1 MLIYIAKRL
10 AGFVPM
16 LLGIS
21 MICFAVM
28 ALAPGS
34 PVDLMTD
41 MNPKASPEDRI
52 KLEKFYGLDKPLHV
66 QYGLWLGRVVQG
78 DLGTS
83 FSRDRRPVLDKI
95 MEALPITLMINVIS
109 LSLILMLAIPIG
121 VYSAARQNTL
131 GDRLTTLF
139 VFFGFAVPDFW
150 LILLAMTYFGATLNI
165 LPISGLQSLDH
176 DSLSAM
182 GKLWDWTRHLILPIS
197 LSVVTGLAGMSR
209 YMRSQM
215 LEVLRQDYIQTAR
228 AKGLSERTVVLR
240 HGMRNALLP
249 VVTLLGLSVP
259 GLIGGSVITEQ
270 LFSIPGM
277 GWLFYT
283 GVMSRDYPVVMGIL
297 MIGGVLTLLGNLL
310 ADVAYHLVDPRL
322 RRR

>member
-1 MLIYIAKRL
+1 MLIYIARRV

-28 ALAPGS
+28 ALAPGT

-41 MNPKASPEDRI
+41 MNPKASAEDRI

-66 QYGLWLGRVVQG
+66 QYGLWLGRVLKG

-95 MEALPITLMINVIS
+95 LEALPITLMLNVIS
-109 LSLILMLAIPIG
+109 LVLILILAIPIG
-121 VYSAARQNTL
+121 VYSAARQNSAA
-131 GDRLTTLF
+131 DRFTTVF
-139 VFFGFAVPDFW
+139 VFLGFAVPDFW
-150 LILLAMTYFGATLNI
+150 LILLAMTYFGAELNL
-165 LPISGLQSLDH
+165 LPISGLRSLDH
-176 DSLSAM
+176 ESLSSF
-182 GKLWDWTRHLILPIS
+182 GKLWDLFLHLLLPIS

-228 AKGLSERTVVLR
+228 AKGLDEKTVVLR

-249 VVTLLGLSVP
+249 VITLLGLSVP
-259 GLIGGSVITEQ
+259 GLIGGSVITES
-270 LFSIPGM
+270 LFSLPGM
-277 GWLFYT
+277 GRLFFT

-297 MIGGVLTLLGNLL
+297 MIGGVLTLIGNLL
-310 ADVAYHLVDPRL
+310 ADLAYHVVDPRL
-322 RRR
+322 RKR

>member
-21 MICFAVM
+21 LLCFTVM
-28 ALAPGS
+28 AMAPGS

-41 MNPKASPEDRI
+41 LDPKASAEDRL
-52 KLEKFYGLDKPLHV
+52 KLEKFYGLDQPIYV
-66 QYGLWLGRVVQG
+66 QYGLWLKRAAQG
-78 DLGTS
+78 DLGLS

-95 MEALPITLMINVIS
+95 LEALPITLMINVIS
-109 LSLILMLAIPIG
+109 LLLIVALAIPIG
-121 VYSAARQNTL
+121 VYSAARQNSA

-139 VFFGFAVPDFW
+139 VFVGFATPDFW
-150 LILLAMTYFGATLNI
+150 LALLAMAYFGAYLNW

-176 DSLSAM
+176 DSLSAV
-182 GKLWDWTRHLILPIS
+182 GKLWDWISHLLLPIGV
-197 LSVVTGLAGMSR
+197 SVVTGLAGMSR
-209 YMRSQM
+209 YMRSSM

-228 AKGLSERTVVLR
+228 AKGLAESTVLKR
-240 HGMRNALLP
+240 HAMRNALLP
-249 VVTLLGLSVP
+249 VVTLLGLAVP
-259 GLIGGSVITEQ
+259 GLIGGAVITES

-277 GWLFYT
+277 GRLFYT
-283 GVMSRDYPVVMGIL
+283 GVMQRDYPVVMGIL
-297 MIGGVLTLLGNLL
+297 MFGGLLTLVGNLL